1 MKAAFQVKS
10 LVVGVL
16 MLCTAMGCAGLTLGR
31 AQGAIFVGKPLDL
44 RVQLQFDG
52 SEEVSSGCMVAEV
65 SYGDSQLDSARITVT
80 VEPATGRTTQ
90 GATVRVESPVL
101 IDEPVVTVN
110 LRAVCQSKTSRRY
123 TLFPDVS
130 TNVVEPVA
138 AAPARRTPA
147 PLALPV
153 VPSAATV
160 PARPAAQVA
169 QAAAPAASPNP
180 APAPRKARAVAA
192 TAAAEQ
198 APATA
203 RVQAAAPLTPPA
215 ALPLRPRA
223 AKAAGRSRLKLDSL
237 DLLIER
243 DPVLK
248 ASDELLTPPQENSP
262 QRTEAAAL
270 WRALNASPEEIL
282 HEEARAQEMARDL
295 KALYAVTN
303 ENQKGLMELANRVQ
317 RAESER
323 YANGLVY
330 GLMALCLA
338 AVLALAWVWRRLRS
352 VARTPSWSQGLDAG
366 DSLMAELVQH
376 KADNRAAPAGPQP
389 VAPLSVPAHAPVR
402 AAAPLTE
409 VDFDLDLMAPASAP
423 PPPPREAPA
432 AARAFASPLPAPMP
446 VPVPVPTAVAKPS
459 PESRRAAHS
468 RDFSAS
474 MSAGL
479 RAIDSEELVD
489 VRQQADFFVSLGE
502 HQKAIDILTTR
513 IAQCGESS
521 PLVCLDLLKIY
532 HALGRE
538 PEFAFMR
545 TEFNNWFTG
554 RVPEFAAF
562 GDEGRPLE
570 HYPQVMRQ
578 IVSLWPDP
586 RVLEYIENCLYH
598 HSSDDDV
605 LDFDLQAYRD
615 LLLLHSVAKR
625 IVRLSDDAGESHALE
640 LIRIPP
646 RAPAAPVGGL
656 PSDPVDGD
664 AVVHRAGAQHRGA
677 WKRSVAPVPDEDPQA
692 DVETSGAPLGAM
704 KVPPVEP
711 VVLSLD
717 EPLSGAAGEPD
728 QGSLTDFNFLNLR

>member
-1 MKAAFQVKS
+1 MKAAFQVKT

-31 AQGAIFVGKPLDL
+31 AQGAVFVGRPLDM
-44 RVQLQFDG
+44 RVQLQFDD
-52 SEEVSSGCMVAEV
+52 SEEVSTGCMVAEV
-65 SYGDSQLDSARITVT
+65 AYGDSQLDSARITVT
-80 VEPATGRTTQ
+80 VEPATGRTMQ

-123 TLFPDVS
+123 TLFPDVY

-138 AAPARRTPA
+138 GEPARRTPA

-160 PARPAAQVA
+160 SGR
-169 QAAAPAASPNP
+169 PAASPSP
-180 APAPRKARAVAA
+180 APAPRKARTVAA
-192 TAAAEQ
+192 AAAPAAAH
-198 APATA
+198 APTTA
-203 RVQAAAPLTPPA
+203 RVQSAPLVTPPA
-215 ALPLRPRA
+215 ASPVRPRA
-223 AKAAGRSRLKLDSL
+223 TKGSGRSRLKLDPL

-248 ASDELLTPPQENSP
+248 GSDELLTPPQENSR

-282 HEEARAQEMARDL
+282 HEEARAQELARDL

-303 ENQKGLMELANRVQ
+303 ENQKGLMELATRVQ

-330 GLMALCLA
+330 SLTALCLA
-338 AVLALAWVWRRLRS
+338 AVLALVWVWWRLRS
-352 VARTPSWSQGLDAG
+352 VPRAPSWSQGLDAG
-366 DSLMAELVQH
+366 DSLMAELVQE
-376 KADNRAAPAGPQP
+376 KAAKRAAP
-389 VAPLSVPAHAPVR
+389 VAPQSPVPPSAHAHAPVP

-409 VDFDLDLMAPASAP
+409 LDFDLDLMERAP
-423 PPPPREAPA
+423 PPAPETPA
-432 AARAFASPLPAPMP
+432 AARAFAAP
-446 VPVPVPTAVAKPS
+446 VPVPMPAPTAVAQPS
-459 PESRRAAHS
+459 PESRRATHS

-474 MSAGL
+474 ISAGL

-502 HQKAIDILTTR
+502 YQKAIDILTTR

-554 RVPEFAAF
+554 RVPEFTAF

-570 HYPQVMRQ
+570 HYPQVMQQ
-578 IVSLWPDP
+578 IVALWPDP

-598 HSSDDDV
+598 HSSDDGV

-646 RAPAAPVGGL
+646 RAAAAPVGL
-656 PSDPVDGD
+656 LSDSIDTD
-664 AVVHRAGAQHRGA
+664 AVVHRAGPQHRGA
-677 WKRSVAPVPDEDPQA
+677 WKRSVVSGVPVPDEDPQA

-711 VVLSLD
+711 DALALD
-717 EPLSGAAGEPD
+717 EALSGAAGEPH
-728 QGSLTDFNFLNLR
+728 QGSLTDFNFLSLR